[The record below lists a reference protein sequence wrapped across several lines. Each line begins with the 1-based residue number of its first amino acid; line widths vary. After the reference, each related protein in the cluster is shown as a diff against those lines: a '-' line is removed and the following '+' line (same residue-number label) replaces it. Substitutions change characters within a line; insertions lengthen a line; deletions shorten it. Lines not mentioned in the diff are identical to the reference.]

1 MMNNVNLQKLVDKA
15 GEMATR
21 NIWGENAY
29 KINMAILKIDHHN
42 CPAFTRL
49 AKYYKL
55 NNNIAEAKNIY
66 LKVLDIDPKN
76 RGAINNLY
84 NFEKEEKEIE
94 FVEEIKTTMDLLKE
108 GKNSMRKGK
117 YTLAE
122 KLFSKAYSIE
132 PSLMCAG
139 CLAGVYTKMG
149 KYGMVEK
156 LYRQLIDDNH
166 RKADVEAI
174 NEFKKFGLNEKEKTI
189 EI

>member
-1 MMNNVNLQKLVDKA
+1 MDLQKLVEKA

-29 KINMAILKIDHHN
+29 KINMAILKLDHNN
-42 CPAFTRL
+42 CPPYTRL

-55 NNNIAEAKNIY
+55 NNNITEAKNIY

-84 NFEKEEKEIE
+84 NFEKEEKETE
-94 FVEEIKTTMDLLKE
+94 FVEEIKTTMELLRE

-122 KLFSKAYSIE
+122 KLFSKAYSME

-139 CLAGVYTKMG
+139 SLAGVYQKMG
-149 KYGMVEK
+149 KYGMINK
-156 LYRQLIDDNH
+156 LHRQLIDANH
-166 RKADVEAI
+166 IKEDVEAI
-174 NEFKKFGLNEKEKTI
+174 NDEFKKFGLHEKEKN
-189 EI
+189 